1 VIVLDEEEDT
11 DDNIVVVEQQEQE
24 QAQEQEQEDPV
35 EQRCIRQLARFVA
48 AAEKEQKRARKEERR
63 KRKRQHKEEKRKKE
77 ERQRRAGHEEEEV
90 IVLDEEEEVIVLD
103 EEEEVIVLDEEEDTD
118 DQQEEPWLPAQAG
131 GGEVLLAAAAAAVVA
146 ALVQITPQEVQG
158 GEAENLLGEGRE
170 EDMEQQRDYQEV
182 QQLQHS
188 EAEALW
194 QFQTEF
200 VIKESTSTNV
210 DCMICY
216 SSNAAFVPQGCDHTE
231 SRGCESCLSRLRQ
244 CPFCR
249 EPFSA
254 LVNVITQEVVA
265 LAAGVPHG
273 SPGEGDEASG
283 NNLHQEADDQT
294 SAFDSAV
301 KCTECDGLDH
311 ENAAGEDTEFMLLCD
326 AVTQEH
332 GQDGRWKPCVL
343 NGQYVPC
350 PRGTHIRCC
359 APRPWPTEQVR
370 CREDVTS
377 AGDWFC
383 EQCRED
389 HEAESYPLVAA
400 HHLPAEPG
408 RHS

>member
-1 VIVLDEEEDT
+1 VLDEEEEVSVLDEEEEVSVLDEEEEVSVLDEEEEVSVLDEEEEVIVLDEEEEVSVLDEEEEVSVLDEEEDT

-24 QAQEQEQEDPV
+24 QAQEQEQEDSV
-35 EQRCIRQLARFVA
+35 EQLVAR
-48 AAEKEQKRARKEERR
+48 
-63 KRKRQHKEEKRKKE
+63 
-77 ERQRRAGHEEEEV
+77 
-90 IVLDEEEEVIVLD
+90 
-103 EEEEVIVLDEEEDTD
+103 
-118 DQQEEPWLPAQAG
+118 
-131 GGEVLLAAAAAAVVA
+131 LAAAAEAAM
-146 ALVQITPQEVQG
+146 VQQD
-158 GEAENLLGEGRE
+158 
-170 EDMEQQRDYQEV
+170 EDQV
-182 QQLQHS
+182 LQQLQHS

-194 QFQTEF
+194 QFETEF
-200 VIKESTSTNV
+200 VIKESASTNV

-254 LVNVITQEVVA
+254 LVNVITEEVVA
-265 LAAGVPHG
+265 LSPRVPHG

-283 NNLHQEADDQT
+283 NNLHQEAEDQT

-311 ENAAGEDTEFMLLCD
+311 ENAGGEDTEFMLLCD
-326 AVTQEH
+326 AITQER

-359 APRPWPTEQVR
+359 APRPWPIEQVR
-370 CREDVTS
+370 CREDATS

-389 HEAESYPLVAA
+389 HEEENYPLVAA

-408 RHS
+408 RPS